1 MYKQIICL
9 LTAATFHGV
18 AAPQESNVNAR
29 FYCNT
34 TKIVFDALRKD
45 YREEP
50 MVYGRGATQES
61 TIMSLWINPVTGTW
75 TIVVS
80 SADKTC
86 VVAGGVDI
94 KIVGDNG
101 TSKSF

>member
-1 MYKQIICL
+1 MYKKIICIL
-9 LTAATFHGV
+9 AAVIFHGA
-18 AAPQESNVNAR
+18 AAPQESQVNTR

-34 TKIVFDALRKD
+34 TKIIFDTLRREYK
-45 YREEP
+45 EEP

-61 TIMSLWINPVTGTW
+61 TIMSLWINPVNGTW

-80 SADKTC
+80 TADKTC